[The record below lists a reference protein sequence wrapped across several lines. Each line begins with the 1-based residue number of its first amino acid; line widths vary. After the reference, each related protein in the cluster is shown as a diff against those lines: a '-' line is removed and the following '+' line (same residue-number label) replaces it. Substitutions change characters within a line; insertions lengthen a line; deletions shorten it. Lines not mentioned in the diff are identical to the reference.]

1 MRTLY
6 VSDLDGTLLTGDQRL
21 SPFTVDTLNRLI
33 GQGMLFS
40 YATARS
46 YITASRVT
54 AGITPPIPVIAYN
67 GAWMLEN
74 GTGRVLSRCGF
85 TVEEAREIFDTLTS
99 HGVWPIVYSVVDGRE
114 CFSYCPGR
122 CNQGTMDF
130 NATRRGDPR
139 ERPTDEDHLCDGEVF
154 YFTCIDAPEK
164 LLPLHERYQDQYQC
178 VYSRDIYGGEQWLEM
193 MPRKAT
199 KADAMLELKRMLGC
213 DRVVCFGD
221 GVNDLPLFAAADEG
235 YAVANAVD
243 ELKQAATGVIGGN
256 NEDGV
261 ARWLLEHA
269 KI

>member
-6 VSDLDGTLLTGDQRL
+6 VSDLDGTLLTSDQRL
-21 SPFTVDTLNRLI
+21 SPFTVDTLNQLI
-33 GQGMLFS
+33 GRGMLFS

-85 TVEEAREIFDTLTS
+85 TAEEAREIFDTLTS
-99 HGVWPIVYSVVDGRE
+99 HGVWPIVYSVVDGVER
-114 CFSYCPGR
+114 FSYCPRR
-122 CNQGTMDF
+122 CNQGTLDF

-139 ERPTDEDHLCDGEVF
+139 ERPTDEANLCDGEVF

-164 LLPLHERYQDQYQC
+164 LLPLYERYRDRFQC

-199 KADAMLELKRMLGC
+199 KADAMLELKRMFGC

-221 GVNDLPLFAAADEG
+221 GFNDLPLFAAADEG
-235 YAVANAVD
+235 YAVANAVE

-269 KI
+269 EI